1 MVDAVRST
9 TVASADLR
17 VGMVAR
23 TPRAAAPAAD
33 PATTAT
39 PAPAPTLAR
48 QLAASAPQDADRI
61 RLIKDAIA
69 KGMFPLS
76 PATVADRLIAA
87 KYEWMSNDPS

>member
-1 MVDAVRST
+1 MVDAVRPT
-9 TVASADLR
+9 TVTSADLR

-23 TPRAAAPAAD
+23 TPRAAAPVA
-33 PATTAT
+33 TAT
-39 PAPAPTLAR
+39 PTPAPTLAK
-48 QLAASAPQDADRI
+48 QMSAAAPQDADRI

-87 KYEWMSNDPS
+87 KYEWMQNDAS

>member
-9 TVASADLR
+9 TVTSADLR
-17 VGMVAR
+17 VAAVSR
-23 TPRAAAPAAD
+23 VPREA
-33 PATTAT
+33 PATTVAT
-39 PAPAPTLAR
+39 PAPTPTLAR
-48 QLAASAPQDADRI
+48 QMAAAAPVDADRI

-87 KYEWMSNDPS
+87 KYEWMQNDAS

>member
-9 TVASADLR
+9 PIAKADLR

-23 TPRAAAPAAD
+23 SPKAAAPAPQA
-33 PATTAT
+33 AA
-39 PAPAPTLAR
+39 APTPTIAK
-48 QLAASAPQDADRI
+48 QMAAAAPQDVDRI
-61 RLIKDAIA
+61 RLIKEAVA

-87 KYEWMSNDPS
+87 KYEWMSNDAS

>member
-1 MVDAVRST
+1 
-9 TVASADLR
+9 
-17 VGMVAR
+17 MVAR
-23 TPRAAAPAAD
+23 TPRAAAPATA
-33 PATTAT
+33 AT

-48 QLAASAPQDADRI
+48 QMASAAPQDADRI

-87 KYEWMSNDPS
+87 KYEWMSNE